1 MRKTDQNIID
11 IVEDTELKGT
21 GVILEKGDRI
31 RVLSEGLQDL
41 VTQAFA
47 LNNQVVIAMGSHKNF
62 KGLEAQLIKLLNQIK
77 AQDQDVYSDL
87 ASEFDMSV

>member
-47 LNNQVVIAMGSHKNF
+47 LNNQVVTAMGSHQDF
-62 KGLEAQLIKLLNQIK
+62 RGLEAKLIKLLKQIK
-77 AQDQDVYSDL
+77 AQDPDVYDDL